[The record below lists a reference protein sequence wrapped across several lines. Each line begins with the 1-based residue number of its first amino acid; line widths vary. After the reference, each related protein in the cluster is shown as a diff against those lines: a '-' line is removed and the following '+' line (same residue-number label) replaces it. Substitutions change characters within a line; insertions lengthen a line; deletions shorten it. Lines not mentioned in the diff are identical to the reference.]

1 MINAENGTLVPVGG
15 GDVIPLIRDT
25 LTVGR
30 RDSCDI
36 PMPFP
41 NVSGMHCEL
50 QFKDGVWSIRDMG
63 STNGIK
69 VNGSRVQKK
78 VLHPGDTIT
87 IGKRNFTIEYN
98 LTIGKQA
105 LAELLEDEADSLTE
119 MSLLQ
124 KAGLAKLEDEKPAA
138 KKPRDFRSLE
148 EDEE

>member
-1 MINAENGTLVPVGG
+1 MINSENGSLVPVGG

-36 PMPFP
+36 PLPFP
-41 NVSGMHCEL
+41 NVSGLHCEL

-87 IGKRNFTIEYN
+87 IGKRNFTIEYS

-105 LAELLEDEADSLTE
+105 LAEMLEDEADNLTE

-124 KAGLAKLEDEKPAA
+124 KAGLAKLEEERPTA
-138 KKPRDFRSLE
+138 KKPRDYRSLE
-148 EDEE
+148 EED